1 MCSKN
6 VRVLALLPAAT
17 AACAAVYTGGA
28 LEVKRCRYKN
38 TRRPLAATRSPR
50 APSERRDAPK
60 DTGIPFQNNSRLT
73 ALHAPGVTPIG
84 CYSDQRG
91 RYILGGLSHTA
102 SRHKPPQFLPQHA
115 FTSTP
120 QAREHAVHSC
130 RIHLHHTQQNTN
142 HRSPAAVTHLRAR
155 ERKMLFSDA
164 AVEIKRTVFK
174 CKVVRPSGKPDDSI
188 GSLLTAA

>member
-1 MCSKN
+1 MCCCIHGGGAGGQEVQVVQEHS
-6 VRVLALLPAAT
+6 AAT
-17 AACAAVYTGGA
+17 GSHALAASTIRA
-28 LEVKRCRYKN
+28 KRCTKRHN
-38 TRRPLAATRSPR
+38 S
-50 APSERRDAPK
+50 
-60 DTGIPFQNNSRLT
+60 GIPFQNNSRLT
-73 ALHAPGVTPIG
+73 ALHVPGVTPIG

-130 RIHLHHTQQNTN
+130 RIHLHHTQQITN